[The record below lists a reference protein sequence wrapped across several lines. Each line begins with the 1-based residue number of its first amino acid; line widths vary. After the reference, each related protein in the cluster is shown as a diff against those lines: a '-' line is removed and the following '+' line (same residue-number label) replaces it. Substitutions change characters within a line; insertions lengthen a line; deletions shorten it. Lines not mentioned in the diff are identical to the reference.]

1 MWFKKTTANNQAATS
16 KNTNTNWQTQ
26 LASVNSNGV
35 ELAMAELLHYQ
46 NKTALIDLA
55 SRKNIHG
62 QMSGNYLSRS
72 KGRGME
78 FDEVRHYQTGDDIR
92 AIDWRVTARTGK
104 THTKLFREE
113 LERPVLIATDLSA
126 SMHFGSQLLFKS
138 VQAAHL
144 AALVA
149 WHAKNR
155 GDRLG
160 GIVFNQ
166 HDHLELKPRSRKEGV
181 LHYLHALTA
190 IHKSQSKLQQTGEQ
204 TNKDQNHVNEA
215 DSTYSE
221 SSSFESSYFN
231 ENCARIRQIAKPGSL
246 VYLITDAQAIKN
258 TLLKDNELKDNKLK
272 DNELH
277 SYSDKSNNELQS
289 NNEQSD
295 ALRHL
300 THISRHCELVICL
313 INDPLEQQLPMSSS
327 QLNVTLTDGNNR
339 QQLTLG
345 DKHTAA
351 LYQQQAQLLNDR
363 CEQLLTKAG
372 GRVLHFTA
380 GQTLEQQLKS
390 GAQFCNN

>member
-1 MWFKKTTANNQAATS
+1 MWFKQKTVSNKQETLLSTCQS
-16 KNTNTNWQTQ
+16 Q
-26 LASVNSNGV
+26 LASVHSNGV
-35 ELAMAELLHYQ
+35 ELAMPELLHYQ
-46 NKTALIDLA
+46 NKTALIDLSA
-55 SRKNIHG
+55 RKNIHG

-113 LERPVLIATDLSA
+113 LERPVHIATDLSA

-144 AALVA
+144 ASLVA

-166 HDHLELKPRSRKEGV
+166 HEHIELKPRSRKEGV

-190 IHKSQSKLQQTGEQ
+190 IHLSQHQTQYGSAQSKSNETGK
-204 TNKDQNHVNEA
+204 TPLANEN
-215 DSTYSE
+215 
-221 SSSFESSYFN
+221 YFSD
-231 ENCARIRQIAKPGSL
+231 NCARIRQVAKPGSL
-246 VYLITDAQAIKN
+246 VYLITDAQQIKMAQASPQH
-258 TLLKDNELKDNKLK
+258 LA
-272 DNELH
+272 
-277 SYSDKSNNELQS
+277 Q
-289 NNEQSD
+289 QQD

-300 THISRHCELVICL
+300 TQISQHCELVVCL
-313 INDPLEQQLPMSSS
+313 IDDPLEQALPVSSTK
-327 QLNVTLTDGNNR
+327 LNVALTDGNSR

-345 DKHTAA
+345 DTQTADT
-351 LYQQQAQLLNDR
+351 YQKQAQQLFEH
-363 CEQLLTKAG
+363 CSQLLTKAG
-372 GRVLHFTA
+372 ARVINFSA
-380 GQTLEQQLKS
+380 GQTLEKQLKD
-390 GAQFCNN
+390 GAQFCNK

>member
-1 MWFKKTTANNQAATS
+1 MWFKQNTTKKSAMSNLSNCQS
-16 KNTNTNWQTQ
+16 Q
-26 LASVNSNGV
+26 LASIYSNGV

-46 NKTALIDLA
+46 NKTALIDLSA
-55 SRKNIHG
+55 RKNIHG

-138 VQAAHL
+138 VQAGHL
-144 AALVA
+144 ASLVA

-166 HDHLELKPRSRKEGV
+166 NEHLELKPRSRKEGV
-181 LHYLHALTA
+181 LHYLHALSTL
-190 IHKSQSKLQQTGEQ
+190 HQSQHVQQYQAPHTEHPENSQTVDESNHYFSK
-204 TNKDQNHVNEA
+204 
-215 DSTYSE
+215 
-221 SSSFESSYFN
+221 
-231 ENCARIRQIAKPGSL
+231 NCARIRQIAKPGSL
-246 VYLITDAQAIKN
+246 VYLITDAKQIKN
-258 TLLKDNELKDNKLK
+258 VA
-272 DNELH
+272 
-277 SYSDKSNNELQS
+277 SS
-289 NNEQSD
+289 EQQD

-300 THISRHCELVICL
+300 TQISQHCELVVCL
-313 INDPLEQQLPMSSS
+313 ITDSLEQELPNSNIK
-327 QLNVTLTDGNNR
+327 LNVSLTDGNNR
-339 QQLTLG
+339 QHFILG
-345 DKHTAA
+345 DKTTA
-351 LYQQQAQLLNDR
+351 LTYKEQASIANEKCQQLLS
-363 CEQLLTKAG
+363 KAG
-372 GRVLHFTA
+372 ARVITLSA

-390 GAQFCNN
+390 GEQFCNK

>member
-1 MWFKKTTANNQAATS
+1 MWFKQQTVSNKQASLLSTCQS
-16 KNTNTNWQTQ
+16 Q
-26 LASVNSNGV
+26 LASVHSNGV
-35 ELAMAELLHYQ
+35 ELAMPELLHYQ
-46 NKTALIDLA
+46 NKTALIDLSA
-55 SRKNIHG
+55 RKNIHG
-62 QMSGNYLSRS
+62 HMSGNYLSRS

-144 AALVA
+144 ASLVA

-166 HDHLELKPRSRKEGV
+166 HQHIELKPRSRKAGV

-190 IHKSQSKLQQTGEQ
+190 MHLAQHQAQYGSVPSKNNVTDDV
-204 TNKDQNHVNEA
+204 TNQVTNDTQLANEN
-215 DSTYSE
+215 
-221 SSSFESSYFN
+221 YFSD
-231 ENCARIRQIAKPGSL
+231 NCARIRQVAKPGSL
-246 VYLITDAQAIKN
+246 VYLITDAQQIKSAKPAPQQ
-258 TLLKDNELKDNKLK
+258 LA
-272 DNELH
+272 
-277 SYSDKSNNELQS
+277 Q
-289 NNEQSD
+289 QQD

-300 THISRHCELVICL
+300 AQISQHCELVVCL
-313 INDPLEQQLPMSSS
+313 IDDPIEQALPTSAIK
-327 QLNVTLTDGNNR
+327 LNVALTDGNSR

-345 DKHTAA
+345 DSHTAES
-351 LYQQQAQLLNDR
+351 YQKQAQQR
-363 CEQLLTKAG
+363 FEHCSQLLTKAG
-372 GRVLHFTA
+372 ARVINFSA
-380 GQTLEQQLKS
+380 GQTLEKQLKD
-390 GAQFCNN
+390 GAQFCHK

>member
-1 MWFKKTTANNQAATS
+1 MWFKQKTTSNKQPAGANNCQI
-16 KNTNTNWQTQ
+16 Q
-26 LASVNSNGV
+26 LASMHSNGV
-35 ELAMAELLHYQ
+35 ELVMAELLRYQ
-46 NKTALIDLA
+46 NKTALIDLSA
-55 SRKNIHG
+55 RKNIHG

-92 AIDWRVTARTGK
+92 AIDWRVTARTGT

-144 AALVA
+144 ASLVA

-166 HDHLELKPRSRKEGV
+166 HEHLELKPRSRKEGV

-190 IHKSQSKLQQTGEQ
+190 MHLAQHKSQYSALRSK
-204 TNKDQNHVNEA
+204 TNKADITDQPDVA
-215 DSTYSE
+215 SV
-221 SSSFESSYFN
+221 SYFSD
-231 ENCARIRQIAKPGSL
+231 NCARIRQVAKPGSL
-246 VYLITDAQAIKN
+246 VYLITDAQA
-258 TLLKDNELKDNKLK
+258 LKKTP
-272 DNELH
+272 
-277 SYSDKSNNELQS
+277 SPAQ
-289 NNEQSD
+289 QD

-300 THISRHCELVICL
+300 THISQHCELVVCL
-313 INDPLEQQLPMSSS
+313 INDPFEQALPTSSVK
-327 QLNVTLTDGNNR
+327 LNVSLTDGINR

-345 DKHTAA
+345 DTSTAA
-351 LYQQQAQLLNDR
+351 TYQKQAQSTFEQ
-363 CEQLLTKAG
+363 CSQLLTKAG
-372 GRVLHFTA
+372 ARVIHFSA

-390 GAQFCNN
+390 GAQFCKT

>member
-1 MWFKKTTANNQAATS
+1 MWFKQKIINNSEKQSTDS
-16 KNTNTNWQTQ
+16 CSSQ
-26 LASVNSNGV
+26 LTGIHSNGV
-35 ELAMAELLHYQ
+35 EIDMPELLYYQ
-46 NKTALIDLA
+46 NKTTLIDLSA
-55 SRKNIHG
+55 RKNIHG

-144 AALVA
+144 ASLVA
-149 WHAKNR
+149 WHAKKR

-166 HDHLELKPRSRKEGV
+166 NEHVELKPRSRKEGV

-190 IHKSQSKLQQTGEQ
+190 MHSSQHQIQYNTRYNISTNTPEIDDSINQQA
-204 TNKDQNHVNEA
+204 N
-215 DSTYSE
+215 
-221 SSSFESSYFN
+221 YFSA
-231 ENCARIRQIAKPGSL
+231 NCARIRQVAKPGAL
-246 VYLITDAQAIKN
+246 VYIITDGQA
-258 TLLKDNELKDNKLK
+258 LKKSVGGQ
-272 DNELH
+272 H
-277 SYSDKSNNELQS
+277 STQ
-289 NNEQSD
+289 QQD

-300 THISRHCELVICL
+300 TQLSQHCELVICL
-313 INDPLEQQLPMSSS
+313 IDDPLEHELPSSS
-327 QLNVTLTDGNNR
+327 IKMNVTLTDGQNR

-345 DKHTAA
+345 DHLTAQK
-351 LYQQQAQLLNDR
+351 YQQQAATLNKH
-363 CEQLLTKAG
+363 CSKMLIKAG
-372 GRVLHFTA
+372 ARVLNFSA
-380 GQTLEQQLKS
+380 GQTLEQQLNA
-390 GAQFCNN
+390 GAQFCKM

>member
-1 MWFKKTTANNQAATS
+1 MWFKQKTISNKQNALLHSCQN
-16 KNTNTNWQTQ
+16 Q
-26 LASVNSNGV
+26 LASIHSNGV
-35 ELAMAELLHYQ
+35 DLAMAELLKYQ
-46 NKTALIDLA
+46 NKTALIDLSA
-55 SRKNIHG
+55 RKSIHG

-144 AALVA
+144 ASLVA

-166 HDHLELKPRSRKEGV
+166 NEHLELKPRSRKEGV
-181 LHYLHALTA
+181 LHYLHALSA
-190 IHKSQSKLQQTGEQ
+190 IHLSQHNTQYNSARQDK
-204 TNKDQNHVNEA
+204 VNSA
-215 DSTYSE
+215 DE
-221 SSSFESSYFN
+221 SNLLNENYFRD
-231 ENCARIRQIAKPGSL
+231 NCARIRQIAKPGSL
-246 VYLITDAQAIKN
+246 VYLITDAQQIKTVN
-258 TLLKDNELKDNKLK
+258 TSLKQKN
-272 DNELH
+272 
-277 SYSDKSNNELQS
+277 Q
-289 NNEQSD
+289 QQD

-300 THISRHCELVICL
+300 TQISQHCELVVCL
-313 INDPLEQQLPMSSS
+313 IDDPLEQELPSSS
-327 QLNVTLTDGNNR
+327 IKLNVTLTDGNNR

-345 DKHTAA
+345 DSNTAA
-351 LYQQQAQLLNDR
+351 TYQKQTQKLNEQ
-363 CEQLLTKAG
+363 CSQLLTKAG
-372 GRVLHFTA
+372 ARVINFSA
-380 GQTLEQQLKS
+380 GQTLEQQLKD
-390 GAQFCNN
+390 GAQFCNK

>member
-1 MWFKKTTANNQAATS
+1 MWFKQKTTRNKHDSSINNCQS
-16 KNTNTNWQTQ
+16 Q
-26 LASVNSNGV
+26 LASIYSNGV
-35 ELAMAELLHYQ
+35 ELVMAELLNYQ

-55 SRKNIHG
+55 ARKNIQG

-166 HDHLELKPRSRKEGV
+166 QDHLELKPRSRKEGV
-181 LHYLHALTA
+181 LHYLHSLTT
-190 IHKSQSKLQQTGEQ
+190 IHLAQHKAQ
-204 TNKDQNHVNEA
+204 
-215 DSTYSE
+215 Y
-221 SSSFESSYFN
+221 SSSENTGQAETSSSDDKSPIKKHYFSD
-231 ENCARIRQIAKPGSL
+231 NCARIRQVAKPGSL
-246 VYLITDAQAIKN
+246 VYLITDGQ
-258 TLLKDNELKDNKLK
+258 LLKQA
-272 DNELH
+272 
-277 SYSDKSNNELQS
+277 SNTDQ
-289 NNEQSD
+289 QD

-300 THISRHCELVICL
+300 TQISRHCELVVCL
-313 INDPLEQQLPMSSS
+313 IDDPLEQALPASTLK
-327 QLNVTLTDGNNR
+327 LNVTLTDGENR

-345 DKHTAA
+345 DSKTAA
-351 LYQQQAQLLNDR
+351 TYQDQASIINEQCL
-363 CEQLLTKAG
+363 QLLTTAG
-372 GRVLHFTA
+372 ARIINFSA
-380 GQTLEQQLKS
+380 GQTLEQQLKA
-390 GAQFCNN
+390 GAKFCKQ